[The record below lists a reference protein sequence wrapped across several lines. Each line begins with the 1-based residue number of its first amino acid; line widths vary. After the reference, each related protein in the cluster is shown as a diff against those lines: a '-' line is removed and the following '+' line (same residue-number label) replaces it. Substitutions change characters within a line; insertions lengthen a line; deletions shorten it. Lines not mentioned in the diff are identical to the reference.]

1 MAQAGEIE
9 ELAEGFLA
17 MLANERGASEHT
29 VRAYA
34 REVRSFAA
42 YLVETLGKDVRV
54 GKVEHLHI
62 RAYLGALYERGLT
75 KASAARA
82 LAAVRSWF
90 KWLAKGGRGAENR
103 ALVAVGS
110 WFKWL
115 AKEGKVAQNPALL
128 VSTPKLPKHL
138 PRVPSVEEVNRVLN
152 SLDGEGAAKK
162 DEVEAAA
169 WPERDR
175 VIFELLYGCGI
186 RNSELVGLNM
196 GSVKWRDDAVL
207 VRGKGRKERLVPLG
221 DEAAA
226 ALRAYLPLREAK
238 LMAAGKGGLV
248 HEGPLMMNLRMRGDC
263 RLTTRSVGR
272 IVKAIALSR
281 GLAADVHPH
290 TLRHAF
296 GTHMLEEGADL
307 RAIQEMLGHE
317 RLSTTQRYTQLTVGQ
332 VQKVYDET
340 HPRAKGVPDVKLPA
354 LPVSEAVVLFA
365 QGVLI
370 EVAGFFGREFG
381 VVGVETRGVPLF
393 HGDHRLIVGRESLFG
408 VDSVDP
414 RINGLSVVLQQLGE
428 V

>member
-1 MAQAGEIE
+1 MSEIAG
-9 ELAEGFLA
+9 LAEGFLA

-34 REVRSFAA
+34 REVRGFAA
-42 YLVETLGKDVRV
+42 YLNETLGKNARMES
-54 GKVEHLHI
+54 VEHLHI
-62 RAYLGALYERGLT
+62 RAYLGVLYERGLT

-82 LAAVRSWF
+82 LAAIR
-90 KWLAKGGRGAENR
+90 
-103 ALVAVGS
+103 S

-128 VSTPKLPKHL
+128 VSTPKRPLHL
-138 PRVPSVEEVNRVLN
+138 PRVPSMEEVNRVLD
-152 SLDGEGAAKK
+152 SLEKPAKR
-162 DEVEAAA
+162 DEAEAAA

-207 VRGKGRKERLVPLG
+207 VRGKGKKERLVPLG

-226 ALRAYLPLREAK
+226 ALRIYLPLREAK
-238 LMAAGKGGLV
+238 LTAAGKGGLV
-248 HEGPLMMNLRMRGDC
+248 HDGPLLTNLRMRGDC

-272 IVKAIALSR
+272 IVKAIAQSR

-332 VQKVYDET
+332 VQRVYDET
-340 HPRAKGVPDVKLPA
+340 HPRAK
-354 LPVSEAVVLFA
+354 
-365 QGVLI
+365 
-370 EVAGFFGREFG
+370 
-381 VVGVETRGVPLF
+381 
-393 HGDHRLIVGRESLFG
+393 
-408 VDSVDP
+408 
-414 RINGLSVVLQQLGE
+414 
-428 V
+428 

>member
-1 MAQAGEIE
+1 MSEIAG
-9 ELAEGFLA
+9 LAEGFLA

-34 REVRSFAA
+34 REVRGFAA
-42 YLVETLGKDVRV
+42 YLNETLGKDACIAA
-54 GKVEHLHI
+54 VEHLHI
-62 RAYLGALYERGLT
+62 RAYLGVLYERGLT
-75 KASAARA
+75 KSSAARA
-82 LAAVRSWF
+82 LAAIR
-90 KWLAKGGRGAENR
+90 
-103 ALVAVGS
+103 S

-128 VSTPKLPKHL
+128 VSTPKRPLHL
-138 PRVPSVEEVNRVLN
+138 PRVPSMEEVNRVLD
-152 SLDGEGAAKK
+152 SLEGPGKQEAA
-162 DEVEAAA
+162 EAAA

-207 VRGKGRKERLVPLG
+207 VRGKGKKERLVPLG

-226 ALRAYLPLREAK
+226 ALRIYLPLREAK
-238 LMAAGKGGLV
+238 LNAAGKSGLV
-248 HEGPLMMNLRMRGDC
+248 HEGPLLTNLRTRGDC

-332 VQKVYDET
+332 VQRVYDET
-340 HPRAKGVPDVKLPA
+340 HPRAK
-354 LPVSEAVVLFA
+354 
-365 QGVLI
+365 
-370 EVAGFFGREFG
+370 
-381 VVGVETRGVPLF
+381 
-393 HGDHRLIVGRESLFG
+393 
-408 VDSVDP
+408 
-414 RINGLSVVLQQLGE
+414 
-428 V
+428 

>member
-1 MAQAGEIE
+1 MRDKADEIKG
-9 ELAEGFLA
+9 LAEGFLA

-42 YLVETLGKDVRV
+42 YLNETLGKGGSV
-54 GKVEHLHI
+54 GAVEHLHI
-62 RAYLGALYERGLT
+62 RAYLGMLYERGLT

-82 LAAVRSWF
+82 LAAVR
-90 KWLAKGGRGAENR
+90 
-103 ALVAVGS
+103 S

-152 SLDGEGAAKK
+152 SLEGDGAAKK

-196 GSVKWRDDAVL
+196 NSLKWRDDAVL

-221 DEAAA
+221 DEAAV

-238 LMAAGKGGLV
+238 LMMAGKGALV
-248 HEGPLMMNLRMRGDC
+248 HDGPLVMNLRMRGNC

-272 IVKAIALSR
+272 IVKSIALSR

-340 HPRAKGVPDVKLPA
+340 HPRAK
-354 LPVSEAVVLFA
+354 
-365 QGVLI
+365 
-370 EVAGFFGREFG
+370 
-381 VVGVETRGVPLF
+381 
-393 HGDHRLIVGRESLFG
+393 
-408 VDSVDP
+408 
-414 RINGLSVVLQQLGE
+414 
-428 V
+428 